1 MKADVWM
8 KFTTDP
14 NHITRIKRAEL
25 LSSVGAGVLGGGLA
39 LLVPQV
45 LAPYVIPIL
54 LIGLLGHAFGMFQ
67 KHQLEQ
73 QDTGVRIWWMEALY
87 WLCWVIL
94 VLMLAIMVIR
104 QF

>member
-1 MKADVWM
+1 MES
-8 KFTTDP
+8 TTEA
-14 NHITRIKRAEL
+14 NHVARIKRAEL

-39 LLVPQV
+39 LLAPQV

-54 LIGLLGHAFGMFQ
+54 LIGLLGHAYGMFQ

-73 QDTGVRIWWMEALY
+73 QNTGVRIWWMEALY
-87 WLCWVIL
+87 WLCWLIL
-94 VLMLAIMVIR
+94 VLMLAIIVIR